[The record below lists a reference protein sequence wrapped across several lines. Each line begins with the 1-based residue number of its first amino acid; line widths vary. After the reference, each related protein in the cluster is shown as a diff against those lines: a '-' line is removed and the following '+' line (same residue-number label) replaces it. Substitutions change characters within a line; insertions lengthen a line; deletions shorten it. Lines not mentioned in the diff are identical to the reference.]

1 MEAFV
6 MPPSFRHLQQPGNIQ
21 VARFSVF
28 TDPANHQCNLA
39 VRALSSWMSRT
50 KTGYFDRVGGN
61 PEGGQRCTEFIV
73 LLEKKKVVIDHLN
86 MLGLQFSYGS
96 DQSIMAQEKSK
107 FGKVSEK
114 NN

>member
-21 VARFSVF
+21 VVRLSVF
-28 TDPANHQCNLA
+28 TDPANQQCNLA
-39 VRALSSWMSRT
+39 VRALSSWMGRS

-61 PEGGQRCTEFIV
+61 PEIGQRCTEFIV